1 MRTILVIAWSEIGR
15 LRRRFR
21 GGASPVAVV
30 LLLIAIGVSVYSMQQ
45 TQLAGNGLYRVG
57 VFGDV
62 PAIEDSRFVVRTLS
76 PEQGQ
81 AQLADG
87 SLDVFIDGGQVYAS
101 QSEKSQN
108 AIGALRRY
116 LERKELERLA
126 QEHDPQQA
134 FPLRVAVQ
142 YAAAPVAGGQPTPTL
157 TAGQTPV
164 PTSTP
169 PPPEILIPSLMTP
182 KLPFAEVIVS
192 MLYILPV
199 TFISIFFTSSFM
211 DEKINRRLVILLS
224 SPITPLQIILGKML
238 PYLVFSLVSSLLLA
252 ALTKAPPLLA
262 LAIFVPVMLFI
273 FAIYLMVPMFYRT
286 FKDTTF
292 ISMLVT
298 TLTTIYL
305 VFPAMFNGV
314 SEIAFLSPLTLAI
327 KMYQGEAFSLRQYL
341 FPALPMM
348 LIFGVA
354 VFAGTRMLNE
364 EFLMGYRAMTQKI
377 KDAVYLMMNRQHLLL
392 SVGAF
397 SFGFIPVVYL
407 LQVVLLVFASNLP
420 PGLMLAGLL
429 FAAAWIEEV
438 VKTIGIV
445 TLYEHGYVR
454 GVGKILL
461 LALASALG
469 FLIGEKGL
477 LLFSLSFVSES
488 ALSGAIFSSG
498 LLLVPLLVHFF
509 FTAFVSLL
517 RAYTR
522 LPYGVILLL
531 SALLH
536 SLYNGL
542 ILRGG

>member
-1 MRTILVIAWSEIGR
+1 MRTVLVIAWSEIGR

-21 GGASPVAVV
+21 GGASPLAVLI
-30 LLLIAIGVSVYSMQQ
+30 LLAVIGISVYSMQQ
-45 TQLAGNGLYRVG
+45 TELAGNGLYRVG
-57 VFGDV
+57 VWGNV
-62 PAIEDSRFVVRTLS
+62 PVIKDNRFVVSTVSPTEGQKYLS
-76 PEQGQ
+76 EGR
-81 AQLADG
+81 
-87 SLDVFIDGGQVYAS
+87 LDVFIEGDQVYLS
-101 QSEKSQN
+101 GSEKSLN
-108 AIGALRRY
+108 AVGALRRY

-126 QEHDPQQA
+126 QENDPQRA
-134 FPLRVAVQ
+134 FPLRVAVR
-142 YAAAPVAGGQPTPTL
+142 YAVGGQPMPTL
-157 TAGQTPV
+157 AAGQTPV
-164 PTSTP
+164 PTLP
-169 PPPEILIPSLMTP
+169 PPEPEILIPSLMTP
-182 KLPFAEVIVS
+182 KLPFAEVIIS

-211 DEKINRRLVILLS
+211 DEKINRRLIILFS

-238 PYLVFSLVSSLLLA
+238 PYLIFSLLSSLVLA
-252 ALTKAPPLLA
+252 IFTKASPLLA
-262 LAIFVPVMLFI
+262 LAIFAPVMLFI

-314 SEIAFLSPLTLAI
+314 SEVAFLSPLTLAI
-327 KMYQGEAFSLRQYL
+327 KMYQGEAFSVRQYL
-341 FPALPMM
+341 FPSLPMA

-364 EFLMGYRAMTQKI
+364 EFLMGYRSLTQKV
-377 KDAVYLMMNRQHLLL
+377 KEAVFLMMNRQSIFL
-392 SVGAF
+392 SVGLF

-420 PGLMLAGLL
+420 VGMILGALL
-429 FAAAWIEEV
+429 FASAWIEEV

-445 TLYEHGYVR
+445 ALYEQGYVR
-454 GVGKILL
+454 NVRQVLL

-469 FLIGEKGL
+469 FLIGEKAL

-498 LLLVPLLVHFF
+498 LLLLPFLAHFF

-517 RAYTR
+517 RVRTR
-522 LPYGVILLL
+522 VPYAVALLL
-531 SALLH
+531 SATLH
-536 SLYNGL
+536 SFYNWF